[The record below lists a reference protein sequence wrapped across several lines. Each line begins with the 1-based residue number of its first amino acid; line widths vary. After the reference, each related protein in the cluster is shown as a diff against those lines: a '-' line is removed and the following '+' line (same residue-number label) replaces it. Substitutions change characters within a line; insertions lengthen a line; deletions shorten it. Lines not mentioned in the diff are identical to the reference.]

1 VTPIS
6 TLRPF
11 VAGADDD
18 ESMATAM
25 DEFLV
30 KEKVDLV
37 CATDI
42 SRADM
47 VGSDLKQPGLRVQPD

>member
-47 VGSDLKQPGLRVQPD
+47 VG